1 MTIVVI
7 AAAIAAA
14 AVVVGVVMGR
24 RRPAGAPPNDELV
37 RAVDE
42 MRGKMDELA
51 GELSGALERAELES
65 RRNRLFG
72 ELGGSID
79 LEELMDRV
87 LDAALEIPGIEAAM
101 MVVER
106 QDGAPAIV
114 TRGMSAD
121 ESARPPTSGVAGSLP
136 GTITVSYRYGRDRDD
151 VDADLI
157 RGGAFI
163 PLMGRELRPVGTLS
177 LFWRAADHE
186 PSSEE
191 IDQAEHLAASCI
203 SAVENARRY
212 GEARK
217 LAETDALT
225 GLFNQRFFQETLRRE
240 VTRAHR
246 YQRKL
251 TLIVFDLDD
260 FKSINDQIGHLAGD
274 RVLAQA
280 ADRLREAVRSVDVAS
295 RIGGDEFAVIM
306 PESSAEDGEQ
316 LFRRVHNSM
325 RGTALGPDEQR
336 LRLSGGIAELLHGD
350 TPASLFERAD
360 ARALPREGARQGSCR
375 HRSGKRSAYP
385 ILARDART
393 RRLTEQGDEATVR
406 WSHAT
411 GRSRETMTRCFGR
424 RRAGEEHCPLGSD
437 EPGSSDRDGAR
448 RDDPRRVGLARCGA
462 FEAASQDRRSAA
474 APDCEN
480 EPARP
485 PKDDSLGTRFRE
497 ERKNTSLSALEVG
510 THVCGRRACSTSGGC
525 SRSTACRNHR
535 CRAEHHRRDAGND
548 SENGERQRRRSAC
561 AVGTSTAH
569 MLAVGEPT
577 ALSSANAGSWTVG
590 MSGPVRH
597 TRFNQR
603 SGPVGTVVRR
613 IA

>member
-1 MTIVVI
+1 MTIVFI
-7 AAAIAAA
+7 AAAVAAAA
-14 AVVVGVVMGR
+14 AVVGVVMSR

-106 QDGAPAIV
+106 QDGAPAVV

-260 FKSINDQIGHLAGD
+260 FKSINDQVGHLAGD

-306 PESSAEDGEQ
+306 PESSADDGEQ

-360 ARALPREGARQGSCR
+360 AALYRAKEL
-375 HRSGKRSAYP
+375 GKDRADIAQAS
-385 ILARDART
+385 
-393 RRLTEQGDEATVR
+393 EVR
-406 WSHAT
+406 
-411 GRSRETMTRCFGR
+411 
-424 RRAGEEHCPLGSD
+424 PD
-437 EPGSSDRDGAR
+437 PGAR
-448 RDDPRRVGLARCGA
+448 RED
-462 FEAASQDRRSAA
+462 
-474 APDCEN
+474 
-480 EPARP
+480 
-485 PKDDSLGTRFRE
+485 
-497 ERKNTSLSALEVG
+497 
-510 THVCGRRACSTSGGC
+510 
-525 SRSTACRNHR
+525 
-535 CRAEHHRRDAGND
+535 
-548 SENGERQRRRSAC
+548 
-561 AVGTSTAH
+561 
-569 MLAVGEPT
+569 
-577 ALSSANAGSWTVG
+577 
-590 MSGPVRH
+590 
-597 TRFNQR
+597 
-603 SGPVGTVVRR
+603 
-613 IA
+613 

>member
-1 MTIVVI
+1 MTIVFI
-7 AAAIAAA
+7 AAAVAAA
-14 AVVVGVVMGR
+14 AVVVGVVMSR

-106 QDGAPAIV
+106 QDGAPAVV

-260 FKSINDQIGHLAGD
+260 FKSINDQVGHLAGD

-306 PESSAEDGEQ
+306 PESSADDGEQ

-360 ARALPREGARQGSCR
+360 AALYRAKEL
-375 HRSGKRSAYP
+375 GKDRADIAQAS
-385 ILARDART
+385 
-393 RRLTEQGDEATVR
+393 EVR
-406 WSHAT
+406 
-411 GRSRETMTRCFGR
+411 
-424 RRAGEEHCPLGSD
+424 PD
-437 EPGSSDRDGAR
+437 PGAR
-448 RDDPRRVGLARCGA
+448 RED
-462 FEAASQDRRSAA
+462 
-474 APDCEN
+474 
-480 EPARP
+480 
-485 PKDDSLGTRFRE
+485 
-497 ERKNTSLSALEVG
+497 
-510 THVCGRRACSTSGGC
+510 
-525 SRSTACRNHR
+525 
-535 CRAEHHRRDAGND
+535 
-548 SENGERQRRRSAC
+548 
-561 AVGTSTAH
+561 
-569 MLAVGEPT
+569 
-577 ALSSANAGSWTVG
+577 
-590 MSGPVRH
+590 
-597 TRFNQR
+597 
-603 SGPVGTVVRR
+603 
-613 IA
+613 